1 MTKKI
6 LFLLFFTFHVSRFTS
21 LNAGFLD
28 VSPGKTGVSFLR
40 VPLSA
45 RVVALGN
52 CGAGA
57 SGADFIE
64 RNPASFYGC
73 ETAMQFSHLNYFE
86 GLSLN
91 QAGIFLNFRDGYDTF
106 SGNKLEHFICLEIK
120 NFSSSDD
127 RRDMLTGEKTGS
139 FGINNRCL
147 RLAYAFE
154 KKDVRYGI
162 AGKSVTE
169 KIDES
174 SSDGFAF
181 DFGMIRWLGETA
193 SFGLSVQNIGRD
205 ISSSPLPL
213 TVSAG
218 FSIEGL
224 RDCLL
229 LDIEKTEEEES
240 KMSCGIEHSLDFMEL
255 RAGISRQDILRP
267 SAGFGIKRGHF
278 AIDYAFSFHR
288 YLGGNHL
295 FTVSARF

>member
-1 MTKKI
+1 M
-6 LFLLFFTFHVSRFTS
+6 FHAFFSPM

-45 RVVALGN
+45 RVVALGH

-57 SGADFIE
+57 SGIDFTGK
-64 RNPASFYGC
+64 NPAAFYGC
-73 ETAMQFSHLNYFE
+73 KTAMQFSHLNYFE
-86 GLSLN
+86 DLSLN
-91 QAGIFLNFRDGYDTF
+91 QARIFLNFESYDTF
-106 SGNKLEHFICLEIK
+106 SGNKPEHYVCLEIK

-127 RRDMLTGEKTGS
+127 RRDMLTGAKTGS

-147 RLAYAFE
+147 RLAYAYE
-154 KKDVRYGI
+154 KKDVSYGI

-181 DFGMIRWLGETA
+181 DFGMLRWLGEA
-193 SFGLSVQNIGRD
+193 VSFGLSVQNVGRD
-205 ISSSPLPL
+205 FSSSPLPL

-218 FSIEGL
+218 ISIEGL
-224 RDCLL
+224 RDRLL
-229 LDIEKTEEEES
+229 LDIEKTEEEKS
-240 KMSCGIEHSLDFMEL
+240 KMSCGIEHSLEFMDL
-255 RAGISRQDILRP
+255 RAGLTKQDILRP
-267 SAGFGIKRGHF
+267 SAGFGIKKGAF
-278 AIDYAFSFHR
+278 VIDYAFVSHR

-295 FTVSARF
+295 FTVSVQF